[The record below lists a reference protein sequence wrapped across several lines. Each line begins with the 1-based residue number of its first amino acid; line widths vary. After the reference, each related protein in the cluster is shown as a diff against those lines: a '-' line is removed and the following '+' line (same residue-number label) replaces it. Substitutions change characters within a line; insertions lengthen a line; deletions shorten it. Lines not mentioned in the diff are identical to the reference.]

1 MTQFIPFGNR
11 FHLREIVRA
20 TFGDKSV
27 DRSQPLANAD
37 PHVSSHSVEILLLD
51 RIYTTEKSLIANLFF
66 IKNMFIHFYMYRIG
80 NVIIIVICGILFQWF
95 SIHFHGCYNWHRYV
109 YSCMTCWRLSMTMNS
124 WSWHLE
130 IIKNLSNNYVIFFC

>member
-80 NVIIIVICGILFQWF
+80 NAIIIVICGILFHGYSMNSFTNPFQRDGSLKYMYFITFRIICFLIGQWF
-95 SIHFHGCYNWHRYV
+95 SIHFHGCYN
-109 YSCMTCWRLSMTMNS
+109 
-124 WSWHLE
+124 
-130 IIKNLSNNYVIFFC
+130 